1 MIDMQSP
8 ELLRRA
14 GMRAVGTAVLGFA
27 LIAEATAQDAAPA
40 LAQGQDIVELPSM
53 GRVIFVFLLVAGLA
67 VGVAYALRRYSPN
80 FARGLVQQGP
90 LRVIDR
96 ANLNP
101 GLRVHLVEVDGERL
115 LIAENRTGISMLQL
129 RSPAQSSAKSESA

>member
-1 MIDMQSP
+1 MQSFEP
-8 ELLRRA
+8 FGRTLI
-14 GMRAVGTAVLGFA
+14 RAVGVLTLGLA
-27 LIAEATAQDAAPA
+27 SAAAMAQDAAPT
-40 LAQGQDIVELPSM
+40 LAQGRDIVEMPSM

-80 FARGLVQQGP
+80 LARGLTQQGGP

-96 ANLNP
+96 ATLNP

-115 LIAENRTGISMLQL
+115 VIAENRTGLSMLQL
-129 RSPAQSSAKSESA
+129 RGRTQNSGQSESP

>member
-1 MIDMQSP
+1 
-8 ELLRRA
+8 
-14 GMRAVGTAVLGFA
+14 MRALGA
-27 LIAEATAQDAAPA
+27 SMLSVASIADAMAQDAAPA
-40 LAQGQDIVELPSM
+40 LAQGRDIVEMPSM
-53 GRVIFVFLLVAGLA
+53 GRVIFVFLLIAGLA
-67 VGVAYALRRYSPN
+67 VGAAYVLRRYSPN
-80 FARGLVQQGP
+80 FARGFVQQGP

-129 RSPAQSSAKSESA
+129 RGPVHSGAKSES